1 MTSPIVRTGIW
12 LYPDAP
18 AAALVDAV
26 VQVDQCGV
34 DELWI
39 ADEGVAREP
48 CVVFAAAAQLPTRV
62 LMGIG
67 ITSPALRHP
76 GAIGST
82 VSTLD
87 ELNGGRSILGFGVGG
102 PLSLDPF
109 GLKVDKPVALIR
121 DAIRT
126 ARAVVRRQ
134 PADSYDPPVHA
145 APPRDLPIFVGSKG
159 EQISRL
165 ASREAD
171 GAFLSGFQLDQIAV
185 PIEWARSVRP
195 IHVALYPSV
204 RFDNNAPEDPTALRG
219 TPADVAQGMAEL
231 VERYR
236 PETIGLALI
245 DGSSPITH
253 IDKAVEAFRL
263 LLAGLG

>member
-1 MTSPIVRTGIW
+1 MTSPTVRTGIW
-12 LYPDAP
+12 LFPDAP

-26 VQVDQCGV
+26 VQADRCGV
-34 DELWI
+34 DEVWI

-48 CVVFAAAAQLPTRV
+48 FVIFAAAAQLTARV

-82 VSTLD
+82 MATLD
-87 ELNGGRSILGFGVGG
+87 ELNGGRSILAFGVGG
-102 PLSLDPF
+102 SLSLDPF
-109 GLKVDKPVALIR
+109 GLTVDKPVALIR

-126 ARAVVRRQ
+126 SRAVMSRQ
-134 PADSYDPPVHA
+134 PADGYDPPTHA
-145 APPRDLPIFVGSKG
+145 APPRDVPVFVGSKG

-171 GAFLSGFQLDQIAV
+171 GAFLSGFSLDQLAV

-195 IHVALYPSV
+195 IHIALYPSV
-204 RFDNNAPEDPTALRG
+204 RFDDDAPDDPTALRG
-219 TPADVAQGMAEL
+219 TPTDVAHGMAEL
-231 VERYR
+231 IERYQ

-245 DGSSPITH
+245 DGSSPTAH

-263 LLAGLG
+263 LRTEAG